1 MIRASRNRPRTL
13 DRARSLGAAALVA
26 TLAGAAVAI
35 RADARDARDLYA
47 KPAERL
53 DRPLQ
58 PRAKPAAPPPAGKT
72 TAHGTAAEAPAVPA
86 TGAPAAGAPAAG
98 ATPEP
103 EWRAVVRPETEL
115 ALEVIV
121 PKEGIADAWLAVFVP
136 DPAAWRRAA
145 GRSLPGPG
153 EVLRLPLA
161 DLAGPARVRVLR
173 AIFPGSGP
181 RGADWV
187 HPVGKGR
194 LAASQETIDRVA
206 GWYCGNPAHALEI
219 AAANKLKSLKLP
231 QGKEIVIPAAI
242 LLPEFVAAATPS
254 RLASAASP
262 APASGAEASMPT
274 LEPLPDRP
282 HAESPGAAPATQDDT
297 GGEPEDDFTEAP
309 ALDESE
315 EEPPAH
321 PSPGPRPGPPPA
333 AEGAGD
339 LRYGRDSAGPYA
351 TYRLKKGEALYTAVV
366 VRFTGRVDVQE
377 VNDLT
382 ARVAARSGIT
392 DVTGIPI
399 GFAVK
404 IPLDDLLPEYLPRE
418 DPRRLAWER
427 SHAAIEQYAGAPG
440 RRDLAGVAVILDAGH
455 GGRDIGASHYGVWEH
470 DYVYDIL
477 CRAKALLE
485 TRTKARVLPTI
496 KDRKEGFAIHDS
508 RRLPRNQAESL
519 LTSPP
524 FPLTQGVS
532 NVNLRWYL
540 SNAWFRRLVEE
551 GTDPDA
557 IVFTSLHADA
567 RHPSLHGAMVY
578 VPGAEYRRGRYGSSG
593 AVYAR
598 YKEAREAPF
607 VTFTRE
613 QRERSEGLSRR
624 FADALIDAFET
635 GGVDVHPYGP
645 VRERIIRKGRSFE
658 PAVLRCNIVPV
669 QVLIEVSNLSN
680 REDGR
685 SLADPA
691 YRQKVAEAYVEGL
704 RRYFSG
710 SAASRR
716 AAGPAPA
723 AAGARGKAGP

>member
-1 MIRASRNRPRTL
+1 MILDRRNRPRNL
-13 DRARSLGAAALVA
+13 DRARSLGVAAVVA
-26 TLAGAAVAI
+26 TLAGAAVAL

-53 DRPLQ
+53 DRPLE
-58 PRAKPAAPPPAGKT
+58 PRAKPSAPP
-72 TAHGTAAEAPAVPA
+72 AAEKPVARGEPAESM
-86 TGAPAAGAPAAG
+86 AAG
-98 ATPEP
+98 ATSEP

-121 PKEGIADAWLAVFVP
+121 PKEGITDAWLAVFVP

-219 AAANKLKSLKLP
+219 AAANKLQSLKLP
-231 QGKEIVIPAAI
+231 PGKEIVIPAAI
-242 LLPEFVAAATPS
+242 LLPEFVAATTPQ
-254 RLASAASP
+254 RPASP
-262 APASGAEASMPT
+262 ASPATVAGAEAPMQT

-282 HAESPGAAPATQDDT
+282 DAGSSGATPATHGDT
-297 GGEPEDDFTEAP
+297 GEEPEDDFTEAP
-309 ALDESE
+309 ALDEGE
-315 EEPPAH
+315 EEPPAQ
-321 PSPGPRPGPPPA
+321 PSPGPRPTGPPPA

-399 GFAVK
+399 GFPVK
-404 IPLDDLLPEYLPRE
+404 IPIDDLLPEYLPRE

-427 SHAAIEQYAGAPG
+427 SHAAVEQYAGAPG

-485 TRTKARVLPTI
+485 TTTKARVLPTI

-508 RRLPRNQAESL
+508 RRLPRNQTESL

-540 SNAWFRRLVEE
+540 SNAWFRRLVQE

-557 IVFTSLHADA
+557 VVFTSLHADA

-624 FADALIDAFET
+624 FAASLIDAFEA

-645 VRERIIRKGRSFE
+645 VRERIIRKGRSFV

-710 SAASRR
+710 SGASRR
-716 AAGPAPA
+716 ASVPAPA
-723 AAGARGKAGP
+723 AAGARGKSAH

>member
-1 MIRASRNRPRTL
+1 MIPGARNRPRNR
-13 DRARSLGAAALVA
+13 DRVRSLGAAAVVA

-35 RADARDARDLYA
+35 RADARDARDARDLYA

-53 DRPLQ
+53 DRPLE
-58 PRAKPAAPPPAGKT
+58 PRAKPVAPPAPPSAEKPAARGEP
-72 TAHGTAAEAPAVPA
+72 AEAGA
-86 TGAPAAGAPAAG
+86 TG

-121 PKEGIADAWLAVFVP
+121 PKEGITDAWLAVFVP

-219 AAANKLKSLKLP
+219 AAANKLKSLTLP

-242 LLPEFVAAATPS
+242 LLPEFVAAATPP
-254 RLASAASP
+254 RIASV
-262 APASGAEASMPT
+262 APAAGDADASVPT
-274 LEPLPDRP
+274 LEPLP
-282 HAESPGAAPATQDDT
+282 GAAPATEGDT

-315 EEPPAH
+315 EEPPAP

-339 LRYGRDSAGPYA
+339 LRYGRDTAGPYA

-382 ARVAARSGIT
+382 ARVAGRSGIT

-399 GFAVK
+399 GFPVK

-427 SHAAIEQYAGAPG
+427 SHAAVEQYAGAPG

-485 TRTKARVLPTI
+485 RTTKARVLPTI
-496 KDRKEGFAIHDS
+496 RDRKEGFAIHDS
-508 RRLPRNQAESL
+508 RRLPRSQAESL

-624 FADALIDAFET
+624 FAAALIDAFEA
-635 GGVDVHPYGP
+635 GGVDVHPFGP
-645 VRERIIRKGRSFE
+645 VRERIIRKGRSFV

-685 SLADPA
+685 SLADPT
-691 YRQKVAEAYVEGL
+691 YRQKVAEAYVDGL

-710 SAASRR
+710 SSASRR
-716 AAGPAPA
+716 ASVPSPA
-723 AAGARGKAGP
+723 ASGARGKAGP